1 MVPEGVEAYYVKN
14 VSDVNGET
22 MAVAKRV
29 EEGEVIPAGQGVLLT
44 LAASIDIG
52 VKDDGDGVDAGSSFS
67 NTHDR
72 FGGTAAPWEN
82 PDE

>member
-1 MVPEGVEAYYVKN
+1 MKMKKQYIKPFAEAIDMQ
-14 VSDVNGET
+14 S
-22 MAVAKRV
+22 M
-29 EEGEVIPAGQGVLLT
+29 QM

>member
-1 MVPEGVEAYYVKN
+1 MKMKKQYIKPSAGVI
-14 VSDVNGET
+14 D
-22 MAVAKRV
+22 MQ
-29 EEGEVIPAGQGVLLT
+29 PMQM

-67 NTHDR
+67 DSYDR
-72 FGGTAAPWEN
+72 FGGTASPWEN

>member
-1 MVPEGVEAYYVKN
+1 MQ
-14 VSDVNGET
+14 S
-22 MAVAKRV
+22 M
-29 EEGEVIPAGQGVLLT
+29 QM